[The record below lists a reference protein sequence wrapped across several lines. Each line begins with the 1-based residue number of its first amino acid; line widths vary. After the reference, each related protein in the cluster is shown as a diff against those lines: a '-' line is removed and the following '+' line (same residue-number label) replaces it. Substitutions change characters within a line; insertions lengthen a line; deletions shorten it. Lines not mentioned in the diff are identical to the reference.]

1 MVGPA
6 GVGIDVKIHKG
17 RSKKVVHS
25 RILSGRGKPRDLSC
39 AGIRKAIAQG
49 GLGFWCVVPLQL
61 ADIPGKFV

>member
-1 MVGPA
+1 MVGSA

-39 AGIRKAIAQG
+39 PGIRQATALG
-49 GLGFWCVVPLQL
+49 GLGFWCVVRLQL

>member
-6 GVGIDVKIHKG
+6 GFGIDVKIHKG

-39 AGIRKAIAQG
+39 PGIRKATAQD